1 MGNRER
7 NRERERNRGSAREG
21 NTERVRNTVE
31 RERVRQTDSCVKLRE
46 VRYRSREKELESKY
60 GRVDVRWIPEQLH
73 SANDDDHGGVWHE
86 VRSKRKWIPAEN
98 RDRVHTSSFKRQDR
112 AGTWRNKLDVT
123 TFYFS
128 RFPAGIK
135 EEDLW
140 KIFQKWGKV
149 WEVLFPSIRTRKA
162 RGSDSLDLKTYK
174 MNGNWSY
181 SLMLTYTSEA

>member
-7 NRERERNRGSAREG
+7 NREREKQGESERGKHRER
-21 NTERVRNTVE
+21 ERNTVE
-31 RERVRQTDSCVKLRE
+31 RERVRQTASCVKLRE
-46 VRYRSREKELESKY
+46 DRNRSREKELESKY

-86 VRSKRKWIPAEN
+86 VRSKRKWRPAES
-98 RDRVHTSSFKRQDR
+98 RDRVYTNSFKRQDR
-112 AGTWRNKLDVT
+112 TGTWRNKLDVT